1 MTCARY
7 EADLALYVER
17 DLPAAA
23 AETVEAHLGSCAP
36 CRSFLAELRASQS
49 LVKDLALAELD
60 ADALAS
66 VRVRVVVAA
75 AGSSR
80 PRLRGG
86 ERVPALA
93 AAAAIVMALGA
104 LGWVVWLVG
113 STEPR
118 HLVAAVS
125 PSVAPAAVAPADP
138 VAAPVVNPSPRMAV
152 RESTLPPAS
161 SVSPG
166 MERAQAP
173 RGRTDRPIPVPALSP
188 DDADQLA
195 RAVVAIAG
203 IRSLDDLRPDVEP
216 PPAAAPLMRLATAD
230 PDVVIYWQLEPSG
243 GE

>member
-49 LVKDLALAELD
+49 RVKGLALAELD

-75 AGSSR
+75 ASPR
-80 PRLRGG
+80 PHLRGG
-86 ERVPALA
+86 ERLPALA
-93 AAAAIVMALGA
+93 AAAAIVLALGA
-104 LGWVVWLVG
+104 IGWVVWLVG
-113 STEPR
+113 STQPR
-118 HLVAAVS
+118 RSVAAV
-125 PSVAPAAVAPADP
+125 PPRLAPAVVA
-138 VAAPVVNPSPRMAV
+138 
-152 RESTLPPAS
+152 RESTLASPPP
-161 SVSPG
+161 VSPH
-166 MERAQAP
+166 MERAHAG